1 MARVTGVHME
11 RVKGR
16 VRRLRAAGGRAV
28 AAVTRNAV
36 RGHHRERGIV
46 TSEYA
51 VGLIA
56 AVGFAGLLYKVV
68 TGDRVRA
75 ALHGLVARA
84 LDVQL

>member
-11 RVKGR
+11 RVEGR
-16 VRRLRAAGGRAV
+16 GRRLRAAGGRAV
-28 AAVTRNAV
+28 AAVVRNAV